1 MSTGA
6 TRKMILLTWIE
17 EALHHFIAK
26 PRLHGK
32 SYKCRIENSRDNSD
46 SHSRDSE
53 VVEGKLDSAE
63 SSA

>member
-1 MSTGA
+1 
-6 TRKMILLTWIE
+6 MILLTWIE

-26 PRLHGK
+26 PLLHGK
-32 SYKCRIENSRDNSD
+32 SYICRIEICRDDSD

>member
-1 MSTGA
+1 MV
-6 TRKMILLTWIE
+6 LLTWIE

-26 PRLHGK
+26 PLLHGK
-32 SYKCRIENSRDNSD
+32 SYICRIEICRDDSD